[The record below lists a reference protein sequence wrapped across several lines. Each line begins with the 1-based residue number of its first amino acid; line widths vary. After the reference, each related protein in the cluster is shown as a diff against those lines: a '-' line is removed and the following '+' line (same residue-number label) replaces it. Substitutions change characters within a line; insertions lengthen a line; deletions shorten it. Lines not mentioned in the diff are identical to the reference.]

1 MISPWETADHNL
13 AADSRAL
20 FFESIHVWVTLLDTG
35 KPSDFK
41 AHVLTG
47 GVHVGYRLWASRG
60 AAQMEKMLGSLKGKI
75 A

>member
-13 AADSRAL
+13 AADSSAL
-20 FFESIHVWVTLLDTG
+20 FFESIHVWVTLLDTR

-47 GVHVGYRLWASRG
+47 GFIWAVGFGPQEGLPKW
-60 AAQMEKMLGSLKGKI
+60 EKCLKV
-75 A
+75 